1 MFNGWKFP
9 NEAVDQNDFETSEL
23 YIYIHEWSKKM
34 ILRNDF
40 QRVST
45 PKKSFPKVGV
55 MIVEG

>member
-1 MFNGWKFP
+1 MKLSTKMTLRH
-9 NEAVDQNDFETSEL
+9 QNYI